1 LAGAT
6 CGSGYEAGV
15 SKIVSGGNGKDV
27 TRPTGAQSHSTASAW
42 AVVLGVLLAVVG
54 CRERGLREAGPGPAP
69 SFPVVAPGGPPG
81 AAAGA
86 RSGPRSGPG
95 RSGWPAPLPGKP
107 RRSEPLAIAVPRAG
121 VDVQLVESGLL
132 PDGPPG
138 APPLW
143 RAGPARWER
152 GGPAPGEPGRAVV
165 SGYLGG
171 GDGPAV
177 FARLPSVRRNDT
189 VAVTRQDGTV
199 VVFGVTSA
207 RWSRKPVTAR
217 GGRDR
222 GGPPYPAIRLVG
234 HGGSPR
240 RLVVH
245 GDFAGWYRLADFPSR
260 RPSRPGRGPRVP
272 EPPGAGRPY
281 PQWGDRPYRT
291 GAGGPDL
298 KLSSNPNGIR

>member
-1 LAGAT
+1 M
-6 CGSGYEAGV
+6 
-15 SKIVSGGNGKDV
+15 
-27 TRPTGAQSHSTASAW
+27 TRPTGAQSRSTVPAW
-42 AVVLGVLLAVVG
+42 AVVLGILLAAAG

-69 SFPVVAPGGPPG
+69 SFPVVAPGGPPT

-86 RSGPRSGPG
+86 AGARPGPR
-95 RSGWPAPLPGKP
+95 RRGWPAPLPGTP
-107 RRSEPLAIAVPRAG
+107 RRSEPVAIAVPRAG
-121 VDVQLVESGLL
+121 VDAQLVESGLL

-207 RWSRKPVTAR
+207 RWSRKPVAAR
-217 GGRDR
+217 GERGR

-234 HGGSPR
+234 HGGGPR

-245 GDFAGWYRLADFPSR
+245 GHFAGWYRLEDFAPR
-260 RPSRPGRGPRVP
+260 RPSRPEHGQRVPDPRVPDPPGVRRADRAPGGPRVP

-281 PQWGDRPYRT
+281 PQWGDRPYRS
-291 GAGGPDL
+291 GAGGPHL

>member
-1 LAGAT
+1 M
-6 CGSGYEAGV
+6 
-15 SKIVSGGNGKDV
+15 
-27 TRPTGAQSHSTASAW
+27 TRPTGAQSRSTVPAW
-42 AVVLGVLLAVVG
+42 AVVLGILLAAAG

-69 SFPVVAPGGPPG
+69 SFPVVAPGGPPA

-86 RSGPRSGPG
+86 RSGPR
-95 RSGWPAPLPGKP
+95 RRGWPAPLPGTP
-107 RRSEPLAIAVPRAG
+107 RRSEPVAIAVPRAG
-121 VDVQLVESGLL
+121 VDAQLVESGLL

-165 SGYLGG
+165 SGHLGG

-177 FARLPSVRRNDT
+177 FARLPSVRRSDT

-207 RWSRKPVTAR
+207 RWSRKPVAAR
-217 GGRDR
+217 GGGRR

-234 HGGSPR
+234 HGGEPR
-240 RLVVH
+240 RFVVH
-245 GDFAGWYRLADFPSR
+245 GDFAGWYRLEDFPSR
-260 RPSRPGRGPRVP
+260 RPSRPEYGPHVP

-281 PQWGDRPYRT
+281 PQWGDRPSRT
-291 GAGGPDL
+291 GADGPHL